1 MLKDGTD
8 SAFWHQFS
16 RLPKWKQT
24 FFLHE
29 KMNLKIFFLQT
40 LTLTAEKVTKWFD
53 RNEDAVAN
61 VVDDDHNLFKTNND
75 EFVSIWP
82 KTRNG
87 SKNRRETDA
96 QNCDARDDL
105 HTFGNFLFVGNLMK
119 IVYELIEVLFR
130 TIFDTFTT
138 E

>member
-61 VVDDDHNLFKTNND
+61 VVNEDHNLFKTNND
-75 EFVSIWP
+75 EFQFDP
-82 KTRNG
+82 KQ
-87 SKNRRETDA
+87 ETGRKIGERLMHKTA
-96 QNCDARDDL
+96 MHGTTYTL
-105 HTFGNFLFVGNLMK
+105 SGTFYSLGTK
-119 IVYELIEVLFR
+119 WK
-130 TIFDTFTT
+130 
-138 E
+138 